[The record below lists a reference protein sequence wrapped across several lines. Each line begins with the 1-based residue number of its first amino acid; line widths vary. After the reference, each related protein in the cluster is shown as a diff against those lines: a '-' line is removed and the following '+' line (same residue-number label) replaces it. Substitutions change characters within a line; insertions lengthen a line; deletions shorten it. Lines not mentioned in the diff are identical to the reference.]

1 MLPGLS
7 SNRDSLQ
14 LLNSS
19 LTYSLSCRTGTL
31 DALLRLP
38 RKVLRFAPRHPLAP
52 GGTPSQRVAP
62 LNSNVAR
69 GCLKKAEFEAQDF

>member
-1 MLPGLS
+1 MLYCVCPES
-7 SNRDSLQ
+7 
-14 LLNSS
+14 
-19 LTYSLSCRTGTL
+19 
-31 DALLRLP
+31 
-38 RKVLRFAPRHPLAP
+38 LRFAPRHPLAP